1 MMDGLTIESRDFGDT
16 ELKVSALGYGAGHIG
31 GDELSENEIE
41 KLLRTAVDL
50 GITLFDTA
58 RAYGKSEERLG
69 KYLKP
74 FRDQVVYSTKVGYGV
89 EGVEDWT
96 SEAITVGIEEAR
108 QKLQTDC
115 IDIVHLHSCPRHI
128 LNDTSVVDAL
138 LEAKEKGHINVPAY
152 AGENES
158 LDYAITGAPIESI
171 QCSINL
177 FDQRVMHT
185 SLPKAKQRSMGVIA
199 KRPMANAPWRFKTYP
214 DQNYAAEYWNR
225 MKAMNVET
233 GNLSND
239 EFALRFATF
248 IFGVD
253 SSIVGT
259 TNIDHLKQNV
269 AAVNKGKLP
278 EIKHEEVIELFRT
291 NDNGWSGQL

>member
-1 MMDGLTIESRDFGDT
+1 MNGLTIEPRDLGNT
-16 ELKVSALGYGAGHIG
+16 GLKVSALGYGAGHIG
-31 GDELSENEIE
+31 GDELSDE
-41 KLLRTAVDL
+41 KVEKILRTAVDL

-58 RAYGKSEERLG
+58 RGYGKSEERLG
-69 KYLKP
+69 KFLKP
-74 FRDQVVYSTKVGYGV
+74 VRDKVVYSTKIGYGI

-96 SEAITVGIEEAR
+96 PEAITRGIEEAR
-108 QKLQTDC
+108 QKLQIDC
-115 IDIVHLHSCPRHI
+115 IDIVHLHSCQRHI
-128 LNDTSVVDAL
+128 LNNTPVLDAL
-138 LEAKEKGHINVPAY
+138 LEAKSKGYIKVPAY

-158 LDYAITGAPIESI
+158 LDYAITGTPIESV
-171 QCSINL
+171 QCSVNL

-225 MKAMNVET
+225 MKAMNIDTE
-233 GNLSND
+233 GIPID
-239 EFALRFATF
+239 EFALRFTTF
-248 IFGVD
+248 IYGVD

-278 EIKHEEVIELFRT
+278 EDKHNEVIELFRY